1 MLEYYICGRK
11 PVARRIGGIVRE
23 GTILKKLTETALE
36 HALKAD
42 VERSLLLMYK
52 LHTSSMVSTEAI
64 KR

>member
-1 MLEYYICGRK
+1 M
-11 PVARRIGGIVRE
+11 GGIVRE
-23 GTILKKLTETALE
+23 GTISKKVTETALE